1 MKINQKWYLILETV
15 REINNRTYSLKVD
28 RILYQKICYVLT
40 RNSTN
45 TGFTFTK
52 GSYGPYSWQAKNQ

>member
-40 RNSTN
+40 RTGIN
-45 TGFTFTK
+45 TGFTFTE
-52 GSYGPYSWQAKNQ
+52 GS